1 MSIRLDGSLAP
12 TTLSDAAGT
21 LGADV
26 LASRAGRGSAPRA
39 VRRLPRRASR
49 VIRHLRKVIRQLATD
64 RTFIAM
70 THRPSTAEMAGHIV
84 FLEGGAVA
92 ERGTHAEFLAA
103 GGRYVAFHALQ
114 QRKAST

>member
-1 MSIRLDGSLAP
+1 
-12 TTLSDAAGT
+12 
-21 LGADV
+21 
-26 LASRAGRGSAPRA
+26 
-39 VRRLPRRASR
+39 
-49 VIRHLRKVIRQLATD
+49 
-64 RTFIAM
+64 M